1 MARKIIFKNDG
12 LKGSLPNGIKALGLD
27 EDGVPSLLEDS
38 SIVPITD
45 SVPFYLALNFIDL
58 EQFVYVAPENFKIN
72 TITNP
77 SSIAVTITVNDS
89 PYTLGNSI
97 SEFDVV
103 KVDVASIGFIKLNC
117 EKI

>member
-1 MARKIIFKNDG
+1 MARKIIFKNNG

-27 EDGVPSLLEDS
+27 EDGVPSLLNDS
-38 SIVPITD
+38 TIVPITD

-58 EQFVYVAPENFKIN
+58 EQFVYVAPENFKIT

-77 SSIAVTITVNDS
+77 SSLIVTITVNDS

-97 SEFDVV
+97 SEFGEV
-103 KVDVASIGFIKLNC
+103 KVNVNSIGFIKLNC
-117 EKI
+117 EKL